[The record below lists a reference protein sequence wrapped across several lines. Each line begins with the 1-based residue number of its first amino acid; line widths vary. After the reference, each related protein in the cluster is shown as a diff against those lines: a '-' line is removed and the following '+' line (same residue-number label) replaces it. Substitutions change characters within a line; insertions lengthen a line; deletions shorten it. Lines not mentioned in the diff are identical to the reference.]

1 MEKII
6 IITGA
11 SSDLGMAYIK
21 ENAEDYDKIIAHY
34 HHGSERF
41 ESLLSTYNDKITAI
55 RADFSDEQGVSSFVR
70 QLKEE
75 NIRPT
80 HLLHLAS
87 LPVKSERFHKMD
99 VAEYQAMM
107 QVSLYSIIE
116 ILKVCIPA
124 MQKQKYGKILFLLS
138 AYTTIPN
145 PKFAASYTV
154 SKYALLGLMKSV
166 AAEYVSK
173 GITVNGISPQMIETK
188 FIKDVPELMIEQH
201 KAAAPLGRLMQT
213 EDVLPFMKLLLS
225 DDSAAITGENV
236 CIGGA
241 SMTYRVG

>member
-1 MEKII
+1 M
-6 IITGA
+6 
-11 SSDLGMAYIK
+11 
-21 ENAEDYDKIIAHY
+21 
-34 HHGSERF
+34 
-41 ESLLSTYNDKITAI
+41 
-55 RADFSDEQGVSSFVR
+55 
-70 QLKEE
+70 
-75 NIRPT
+75 
-80 HLLHLAS
+80 
-87 LPVKSERFHKMD
+87 
-99 VAEYQAMM
+99 
-107 QVSLYSIIE
+107 
-116 ILKVCIPA
+116 
-124 MQKQKYGKILFLLS
+124 LFRS
-138 AYTTIPN
+138 PN

-236 CIGGA
+236 CLGGGQ
-241 SMTYRVG
+241 YDL

>member
-1 MEKII
+1 
-6 IITGA
+6 
-11 SSDLGMAYIK
+11 
-21 ENAEDYDKIIAHY
+21 
-34 HHGSERF
+34 
-41 ESLLSTYNDKITAI
+41 
-55 RADFSDEQGVSSFVR
+55 
-70 QLKEE
+70 
-75 NIRPT
+75 
-80 HLLHLAS
+80 
-87 LPVKSERFHKMD
+87 
-99 VAEYQAMM
+99 MM

-236 CIGGA
+236 CLGGG